1 MSAIVKTIGSFLF
14 QETEDY
20 SIALK
25 ISGGYLSE
33 LTYSYSYKLTA
44 SSKNPTAKTD
54 VYVLSDIGT
63 TDLGVIPEGV
73 LELAGRTQT
82 AAMSAKSYALPVRR
96 EDNRI

>member
-1 MSAIVKTIGSFLF
+1 M
-14 QETEDY
+14 
-20 SIALK
+20 
-25 ISGGYLSE
+25 
-33 LTYSYSYKLTA
+33 
-44 SSKNPTAKTD
+44 AKDKVATMI
-54 VYVLSDIGT
+54 LSDIGT